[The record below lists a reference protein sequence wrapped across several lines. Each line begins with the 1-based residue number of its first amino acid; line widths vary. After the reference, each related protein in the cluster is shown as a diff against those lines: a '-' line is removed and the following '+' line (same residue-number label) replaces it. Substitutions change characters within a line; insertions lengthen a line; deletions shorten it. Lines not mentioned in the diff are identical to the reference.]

1 MDRVDIITGM
11 LIVAV
16 SFWMTISIA
25 QVISSVTASPHFD
38 RSLNVDLNELQTNLV
53 PYLSIILSDY
63 TQNLTYCSD
72 SPAFTSL
79 FPHMPPLLSTEKAG
93 WEQNLVLDMT
103 LSCFENGD
111 QMVKCDSKVG
121 KYSTADFH

>member
-1 MDRVDIITGM
+1 M

-16 SFWMTISIA
+16 LSWMTILIA
-25 QVISSVTASPHFD
+25 QVISSVTVSLHFD
-38 RSLNVDLNELQTNLV
+38 GLLDVDLNELQTNLV
-53 PYLSIILSDY
+53 PYSSITLSNY

-72 SPAFTSL
+72 SPTSTSL
-79 FPHMPPLLSTEKAG
+79 FPHMPPLLLTEKAG

-103 LSCFENGD
+103 LSCFENRD
-111 QMVKCDSKVG
+111 QMVKCDPKVG